1 MTQECIKGSVKI
13 TLSVACYALLRYKE
27 EPCTMSEEITM
38 FNLGDHV
45 VCPGHG
51 VGQILSVDTKTV
63 GEDIK
68 SFYIIKVVTNGMKVM
83 IPTDSKDGVRHLV
96 SVNEIDNVFNLLSD
110 HNVKVDNST
119 WNRRH
124 REYTLKVKTG
134 SLIEIAD
141 VLRQLLLLKMSKK
154 LSFGE
159 RKMLDQCKELLVKE
173 IALSSGTPEP
183 EISNKI
189 DSLYT

>member
-1 MTQECIKGSVKI
+1 
-13 TLSVACYALLRYKE
+13 
-27 EPCTMSEEITM
+27 M

-51 VGQILSVDTKTV
+51 VGQILSVETKTMGDAV
-63 GEDIK
+63 K

-83 IPTDSKDGVRHLV
+83 IPTDSLDGVRNLV
-96 SVNEIDNVFNLLSD
+96 SVNEINNVFDLLGD
-110 HNVKVDNST
+110 RNVKVDNST

-124 REYTLKVKTG
+124 REYSLKVKTG

-159 RKMLDQCKELLVKE
+159 RKMLDQCKELIVKE
-173 IALSSGTPEP
+173 ISLSSGTPEP
-183 EISNKI
+183 EVSSKI
-189 DSLYT
+189 DSLYS

>member
-1 MTQECIKGSVKI
+1 
-13 TLSVACYALLRYKE
+13 
-27 EPCTMSEEITM
+27 M

-51 VGQILSVDTKTV
+51 VGQVCSVETKELN
-63 GEDIK
+63 GEPK
-68 SFYIIKVVTNGMKVM
+68 SFYIVKVVSNGMKVM
-83 IPTDSKDGVRHLV
+83 IPVDSKEGLRPLIQ
-96 SVNEIDNVFNLLSD
+96 SNEIDGVFELLKD
-110 HNVKVDNST
+110 QGVKVDMST

-134 SLIEIAD
+134 SLLEIAD
-141 VLRQLLLLKMSKK
+141 VLRQLLLLKMTKK

-159 RKMLDQCKELLVKE
+159 RKMLDQCKELIVKE
-173 IALSSGTPEP
+173 IALSSGADEG

-189 DSLYT
+189 DSFYT

>member
-1 MTQECIKGSVKI
+1 
-13 TLSVACYALLRYKE
+13 
-27 EPCTMSEEITM
+27 M

-51 VGQILSVDTKTV
+51 VGQICSV
-63 GEDIK
+63 E
-68 SFYIIKVVTNGMKVM
+68 VM
-83 IPTDSKDGVRHLV
+83 IPVDSKEGVRGLMPSTETN
-96 SVNEIDNVFNLLSD
+96 SVFELLKD
-110 HNVKVDNST
+110 QNVKVDMST

-134 SLIEIAD
+134 SLFEIAD
-141 VLRQLLLLKMSKK
+141 VLRQLLLLKMTKK

-159 RKMLDQCKELLVKE
+159 RKMLDQCKELIVKE
-173 IALSSGTPEP
+173 IALSTGSPEVS
-183 EISNKI
+183 ISAKI

>member
-1 MTQECIKGSVKI
+1 
-13 TLSVACYALLRYKE
+13 
-27 EPCTMSEEITM
+27 M

-51 VGQILSVDTKTV
+51 VGQILSIETKDM
-63 GEDIK
+63 GDSQK
-68 SFYIIKVVTNGMKVM
+68 SFYIIKVITNGMKVM
-83 IPTDSKDGVRHLV
+83 VPVDSNESVRNLV
-96 SVNEIDNVFNLLSD
+96 SVDEISNVFSLLQD

-134 SLIEIAD
+134 SLLEIAD

-173 IALSSGTPEP
+173 IALSSGSPEP

-189 DSLYT
+189 DSLYS

>member
-1 MTQECIKGSVKI
+1 LTK
-13 TLSVACYALLRYKE
+13 LRYKE
-27 EPCTMSEEITM
+27 IVNAIFGGVLM

-51 VGQILSVDTKTV
+51 VGQVCSVETKELN
-63 GEDIK
+63 GELK
-68 SFYIIKVVTNGMKVM
+68 SFYIIKVVSNGMKVM
-83 IPTDSKDGVRHLV
+83 IPVDSKEGLRSLTPSTEIEGVF
-96 SVNEIDNVFNLLSD
+96 ELLKD
-110 HNVKVDNST
+110 QDVKVDMST

-134 SLIEIAD
+134 SLLEIAD
-141 VLRQLLLLKMSKK
+141 VLRQLLLLKMTKK

-159 RKMLDQCKELLVKE
+159 RKMLDQCKELIVKE
-173 IALSSGTPEP
+173 ISLSSGTPEGSVS
-183 EISNKI
+183 EKI

>member
-1 MTQECIKGSVKI
+1 
-13 TLSVACYALLRYKE
+13 
-27 EPCTMSEEITM
+27 M

-51 VGQILSVDTKTV
+51 VGQICSVETKELN
-63 GEDIK
+63 GEMK
-68 SFYIIKVVTNGMKVM
+68 SFYTIKVVTNGMKVM
-83 IPTDSKDGVRHLV
+83 IPVDSKEGVRSLIPT
-96 SVNEIDNVFNLLSD
+96 NEIEGVFELLKD
-110 HNVKVDNST
+110 QNVKVDMST

-134 SLIEIAD
+134 SLLEIAD
-141 VLRQLLLLKMSKK
+141 VLRQLLLLKMTKK

-159 RKMLDQCKELLVKE
+159 RKMLDQCKELIVKE
-173 IALSSGTPEP
+173 IALSSGAAEGIVS
-183 EISNKI
+183 EKI

>member
-1 MTQECIKGSVKI
+1 MG
-13 TLSVACYALLRYKE
+13 
-27 EPCTMSEEITM
+27 

-51 VGQILSVDTKTV
+51 VGQILSVETKELDGV
-63 GEDIK
+63 QK

-83 IPTDSKDGVRHLV
+83 IPTESKEGVRGLV
-96 SVNEIDNVFNLLSD
+96 GIDEINNVFDLLKNHD
-110 HNVKVDNST
+110 VKVDTST

-134 SLIEIAD
+134 SLLEIAD
-141 VLRQLLLLKMSKK
+141 VLRQLLLLKTSKK

-173 IALSSGTPEP
+173 IALSSGSPET
-183 EISNKI
+183 EISSKI
-189 DSLYT
+189 DSLYG

>member
-1 MTQECIKGSVKI
+1 
-13 TLSVACYALLRYKE
+13 
-27 EPCTMSEEITM
+27 M

-51 VGQILSVDTKTV
+51 VGQICSVDTKELN
-63 GEDIK
+63 GEMK
-68 SFYIIKVVTNGMKVM
+68 SFYIIKVVSNGMKVM
-83 IPTDSKDGVRHLV
+83 IPVDSKEGIRSLIPSTEINGVF
-96 SVNEIDNVFNLLSD
+96 ELLQDQS
-110 HNVKVDNST
+110 VKVDMST

-134 SLIEIAD
+134 SLLEIAD
-141 VLRQLLLLKMSKK
+141 VLRQLLLLKMTKK

-159 RKMLDQCKELLVKE
+159 RKMLDQCKDLIVKE
-173 IALSSGTPEP
+173 IALSSGTPEVTV
-183 EISNKI
+183 SDKI

>member
-1 MTQECIKGSVKI
+1 MLKGV
-13 TLSVACYALLRYKE
+13 L
-27 EPCTMSEEITM
+27 M

-51 VGQILSVDTKTV
+51 VGQVCSVETKELN
-63 GEDIK
+63 GELK
-68 SFYIIKVVTNGMKVM
+68 GFYTIKVISNGMKVM
-83 IPTDSKDGVRHLV
+83 IPTDTKDGIRALIP
-96 SVNEIDNVFNLLSD
+96 STEINGVFELLKD
-110 HNVKVDNST
+110 QNVKVDQST

-134 SLIEIAD
+134 SLLEIAD
-141 VLRQLLLLKMSKK
+141 VLRQLLLLKMTKK

-173 IALSSGTPEP
+173 IALSTGTPEGTVS
-183 EISNKI
+183 EKI
-189 DSLYT
+189 DSFYA

>member
-1 MTQECIKGSVKI
+1 
-13 TLSVACYALLRYKE
+13 
-27 EPCTMSEEITM
+27 M

-51 VGQILSVDTKTV
+51 VGQICSVDTKELN
-63 GEDIK
+63 GELK
-68 SFYIIKVVTNGMKVM
+68 SFYIIKVVSNGMKVM
-83 IPTDSKDGVRHLV
+83 IPVDSKDGVRALIPTTDIT
-96 SVNEIDNVFNLLSD
+96 SVFDLLKD
-110 HNVKVDNST
+110 QNVKVDMST

-134 SLIEIAD
+134 SLLEIAD
-141 VLRQLLLLKMSKK
+141 VLRQLLLLKMTKK

-159 RKMLDQCKELLVKE
+159 RKMLDQCKELIVKE
-173 IALSSGTPEP
+173 ISLSSGSSEGDVS
-183 EISNKI
+183 EKI

>member
-1 MTQECIKGSVKI
+1 
-13 TLSVACYALLRYKE
+13 
-27 EPCTMSEEITM
+27 M

-51 VGQILSVDTKTV
+51 VGQILSIETKDM
-63 GEDIK
+63 GDSQK
-68 SFYIIKVVTNGMKVM
+68 SFYIIKVITNGMKVM
-83 IPTDSKDGVRHLV
+83 IPVDSNESVRNLV
-96 SVNEIDNVFNLLSD
+96 SVDEITNVFSLLQD

-134 SLIEIAD
+134 SLLEIAD

-173 IALSSGTPEP
+173 IALSSGSPEP

-189 DSLYT
+189 DSLYS

>member
-1 MTQECIKGSVKI
+1 
-13 TLSVACYALLRYKE
+13 
-27 EPCTMSEEITM
+27 M

-51 VGQILSVDTKTV
+51 VGQVCSVETKELN
-63 GEDIK
+63 GELK
-68 SFYIIKVVTNGMKVM
+68 SFYIVKIISNGMKVM
-83 IPTDSKDGVRHLV
+83 IPVDSKEGLRALVPSSEIPGVF
-96 SVNEIDNVFNLLSD
+96 ELLQD
-110 HNVKVDNST
+110 QNVKIDMST

-134 SLIEIAD
+134 SLIEIAE
-141 VLRQLLLLKMSKK
+141 VLRQLLLLKMNKK

-159 RKMLDQCKELLVKE
+159 RKMLDQCKELIVKE
-173 IALSSGTPEP
+173 IALSTGSSEGI
-183 EISNKI
+183 ISEKI